1 MHAGAMTV
9 PCTLHPPLL
18 LYHCSAIRGVLLL
31 VFADSI
37 EYISLDD
44 SSFDDL
50 TETLADVDNPKVL
63 LLNVSIDRVEGNVTY
78 CVPLVTISNLY
89 MYMHLYLHVHVW

>member
-1 MHAGAMTV
+1 M
-9 PCTLHPPLL
+9 
-18 LYHCSAIRGVLLL
+18 
-31 VFADSI
+31 FNDSI

-50 TETLADVDNPKVL
+50 TETLADVGNPKVL
-63 LLNVSIDRVEGNVTY
+63 LLDVSTDRVEGNVTY

-89 MYMHLYLHVHVW
+89 M